1 MHSPQPPSRLSQG
14 SHTEATEIHK
24 KYIDMNFDFGLSIK
38 DLKALVGDEKSA
50 EQIMTAFKSSSGF
63 INALALITGAALC
76 ADGTFAEKST
86 FIFACFDFD
95 DSNKISYEE
104 LVILIM
110 SATKGLSVM
119 TQLGSPP
126 NDLDCESLAKE
137 AFHEVR

>member
-1 MHSPQPPSRLSQG
+1 
-14 SHTEATEIHK
+14 
-24 KYIDMNFDFGLSIK
+24 MNFDFGLSIK